1 MHFTIFNHKKL
12 LLLIYL
18 FLCLLIGIIIGLIK
32 SHDKK
37 MVSNTDI
44 KSSQEIAINS
54 ESKEIPIP
62 PSNLDENLEYSSTQV
77 SAGSKHLSMLFLGY
91 GGAGH
96 DGGYLSDA
104 MILAYLDV
112 DKKKLALIHIPR
124 DIWVN
129 VKVGETEMPM
139 KINAALAMGTKT
151 SNYPTTTV
159 SKDAVLRASTLS
171 KQAVTTVTGLPV
183 DFVLGVDFN
192 GFAPAIDS
200 LGGIDINLKSTF
212 DDSWYP
218 VKGRE
223 LELCG
228 HSPEEVTAMSAT
240 MSGFTL
246 EKQFPCRYEQLHFE
260 AGSNHMDGQTVLK
273 YSRSR
278 HSSSDFARGLR
289 QVNVILATINKLF
302 SLKALDNIQK
312 FYTSISKSVKTD
324 ISVDQITTIT
334 PILFTIPDVQ
344 VVEIGLDTTN
354 VLTESKASSG
364 AFILISKEGDNNWEG
379 VKSFVKSKI

>member
-1 MHFTIFNHKKL
+1 
-12 LLLIYL
+12 
-18 FLCLLIGIIIGLIK
+18 
-32 SHDKK
+32 
-37 MVSNTDI
+37 
-44 KSSQEIAINS
+44 
-54 ESKEIPIP
+54 
-62 PSNLDENLEYSSTQV
+62 
-77 SAGSKHLSMLFLGY
+77 
-91 GGAGH
+91 
-96 DGGYLSDA
+96 
-104 MILAYLDV
+104 
-112 DKKKLALIHIPR
+112 
-124 DIWVN
+124 
-129 VKVGETEMPM
+129 
-139 KINAALAMGTKT
+139 
-151 SNYPTTTV
+151 
-159 SKDAVLRASTLS
+159 
-171 KQAVTTVTGLPV
+171 
-183 DFVLGVDFN
+183 
-192 GFAPAIDS
+192 
-200 LGGIDINLKSTF
+200 
-212 DDSWYP
+212 
-218 VKGRE
+218 
-223 LELCG
+223 
-228 HSPEEVTAMSAT
+228 MSAT

-302 SLKALDNIQK
+302 SLKALPNIQK